1 MSCGGSSCA
10 CDDTV
15 LPPHTGMGK
24 GIEEGS
30 REGSNIKDSRNCK
43 ATLESLIPS
52 IALIRNQPASHT
64 ASMLD
69 AVINLRIK

>member
-1 MSCGGSSCA
+1 VR
-10 CDDTV
+10 DDTV
-15 LPPHTGMGK
+15 LPARMGK

-30 REGSNIKDSRNCK
+30 REGSNITCSHSRNCK

-52 IALIRNQPASHT
+52 IAPIRDQPASHT

-69 AVINLRIK
+69 AVINLRVK

>member
-1 MSCGGSSCA
+1 
-10 CDDTV
+10 
-15 LPPHTGMGK
+15 MGK

-69 AVINLRIK
+69 AVINLRVK